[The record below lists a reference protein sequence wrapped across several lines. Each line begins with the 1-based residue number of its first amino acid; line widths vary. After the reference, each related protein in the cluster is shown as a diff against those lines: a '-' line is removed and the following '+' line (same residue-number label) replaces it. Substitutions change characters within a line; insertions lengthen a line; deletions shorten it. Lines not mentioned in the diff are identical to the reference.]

1 LKVLVIAV
9 AISTLVVGCGVYS
22 FSSST
27 LGGIKTIAVPQF
39 ENKSLQYGIQE
50 ELTSQVIDNFIADNT
65 LKVVSQSDAD
75 AVLRGVVT
83 NYERTYYTYDKND
96 NVSSY
101 RVNITVDF
109 TLEKKDG
116 KVVLERKGMTDF
128 GIYDA
133 AGETEQD
140 GQVRAINK
148 LAQDIV
154 DETTKSW

>member
-1 LKVLVIAV
+1 MKVLVAAL
-9 AISTLVVGCGVYS
+9 AISILVVGCGVYS

-27 LGGIKTIAVPQF
+27 LGGIKTVAVPQF

-65 LKVVSQSDAD
+65 LKVVSQADAD

-109 TLEKKDG
+109 ALEKKDG
-116 KVVLERKGMTDF
+116 KVVLERKAMTDF

-140 GQVRAINK
+140 GQVRAIEK
-148 LAQDIV
+148 LARDIV

>member
-1 LKVLVIAV
+1 LKVLVAAI
-9 AISTLVVGCGVYS
+9 AISLLVVGCGVYS

-39 ENKSLQYGIQE
+39 ENKSLEYGIQE
-50 ELTSQVIDNFIADNT
+50 DLTSQVIDNFIADNT

-83 NYERTYYTYDKND
+83 KYERTYYTYDKND

-128 GIYDA
+128 GIYSA
-133 AGETEQD
+133 ADETEQD
-140 GQVRAINK
+140 GQVRAVDK